1 MRSIF
6 ISVVGRTNAGKSS
19 LVNLFVGEKVA
30 IVTHKPQT
38 TRSKI
43 TGIVTKDDLQYVFYD
58 TPGLHNV
65 RTKLGER
72 MTSYAKHSI
81 NDVDLVIT
89 MFAPSK
95 KFYEDELDFI
105 SRIKSSRVPA
115 IAVLNKCD
123 LLSEEDILSQSKR
136 IEDTGAFS
144 EVFCLSVAEKRGT
157 DTLFDSLQKFSKED
171 VHHYPDDSF
180 TDLPSTAFV
189 AELVREKLLLL
200 LEHEVPHGV
209 AVTCERFKKRQNGI
223 IDIDVDIVCEK
234 QTHKG
239 IIIGKGGATLKTAAT
254 RARLDM
260 EELFGSKVNLKCF
273 VKVREDWRDSNVQLK
288 NFGYKTDGR

>member
-1 MRSIF
+1 MRSVF

-43 TGIVTKDDLQYVFYD
+43 TGIVTKGDIQYVFYD

-72 MTSYAKHSI
+72 MTSYAKHSLS
-81 NDVDLVIT
+81 DADLVIA

-95 KFYEDELDFI
+95 KFWEDELGFI
-105 SRIKSSRVPA
+105 EKIKNSSIPA
-115 IAVLNKCD
+115 VAVLNKCD
-123 LLSEEDILSQSKR
+123 LLSEEDILIQSKR
-136 IEDTGAFS
+136 LEDTGAFK
-144 EVFCLSVAEKRGT
+144 EIFCISVLEKRGT
-157 DTLFDSLQKFSKED
+157 DNLFDALSEFSQED

-180 TDLPSTAFV
+180 TDMPETAFV
-189 AELVREKLLLL
+189 AEILREKLLLAL
-200 LEHEVPHGV
+200 AHEVPHGI
-209 AVTCERFKKRQNGI
+209 AVTCERFKRRPSGL

-239 IIIGKGGATLKTAAT
+239 IIIGKGGSTLKNAASS
-254 RARLDM
+254 ARIDM

-273 VKVREDWRDSNVQLK
+273 VKVREGWRDSNTQLK
-288 NFGYKTDGR
+288 NFGFKTDR